1 VGSKFIV
8 SLSWK
13 RLHTKKNGNNSALR
27 TIWWDKTIYRN
38 IFQAVGVYCTG
49 QEIHAHV
56 RYRRLTKAV
65 KAYVD
70 LKPKQHNAT
79 SNTNMYICMNSMSCF
94 TAKRK
99 KCLLMD
105 EIKKKTNN
113 CRLVGAAEFPL
124 Q

>member
-1 VGSKFIV
+1 MAIIV
-8 SLSWK
+8 LYEQFGG
-13 RLHTKKNGNNSALR
+13 TKK
-27 TIWWDKTIYRN
+27 IYRN

-79 SNTNMYICMNSMSCF
+79 SNTNMY
-94 TAKRK
+94 
-99 KCLLMD
+99 
-105 EIKKKTNN
+105 
-113 CRLVGAAEFPL
+113 V
-124 Q
+124 